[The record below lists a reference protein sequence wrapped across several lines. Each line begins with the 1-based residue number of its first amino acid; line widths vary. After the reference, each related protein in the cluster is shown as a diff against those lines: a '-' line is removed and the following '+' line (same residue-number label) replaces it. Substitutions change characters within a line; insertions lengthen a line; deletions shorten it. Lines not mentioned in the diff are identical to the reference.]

1 MILAS
6 GDNLQEHSRDT
17 GVRPVRGAFGLQFL
31 LILRF
36 ESHARAGGAGGPCHG
51 ESHSFRMLRKVGV

>member
-17 GVRPVRGAFGLQFL
+17 GLRPVHGAFFLQSA

-36 ESHARAGGAGGPCHG
+36 ESHARAGGPGHG
-51 ESHSFRMLRKVGV
+51 ERHSFRMLRKVGV